1 MNIYPWQSDLW
12 RQLMSSRAQLPH
24 ALLLQGRAGIGKFAL
39 AKGLAKTLLCE
50 KAADE
55 QVACGHC
62 TACLWFEQG
71 GHPDFRLLEPAA
83 LSQPADAA
91 VERPDGERAAGKK
104 PSLKITIDQV
114 RELSDFINL
123 TTHRNGLRIV
133 LIHPAESMNLHAANA
148 LLKTLEEPPARTF
161 FILVTHQ
168 PQQLLPTIRS
178 RCQAI
183 DMARPSREAASLWL
197 KAQGVANSDLCLAQ
211 AGHAPL
217 LAMEFGAADY
227 QEQRKGFLQHLCDP
241 VAMDALGLAEKS
253 AKLELGDVVNWLQK
267 WVYDLLSLKLSG
279 KILYQ
284 LDFEGGL
291 QGLSRKVSMP
301 RLLSYQQDLLGVQR
315 ALSHPLNSQL
325 LLEKLLLTY
334 SRLSES

>member
-1 MNIYPWQSDLW
+1 MKLYPWQSDLW
-12 RQLMSSRAQLPH
+12 RQLMSSRAHLPH

-50 KAADE
+50 NAADE
-55 QVACGHC
+55 QTACGQC
-62 TACLWFEQG
+62 TACMWFEQG

-83 LSQPADAA
+83 LTQATDAA
-91 VERPDGERAAGKK
+91 VEQQDGERSAGKK

-133 LIHPAESMNLHAANA
+133 LVHPAESMNLHAANA
-148 LLKTLEEPPARTF
+148 LLKTLEEPPARTL
-161 FILVTHQ
+161 FIMVTHQ

-183 DMARPSREAASLWL
+183 DMAMPSREAASSWL
-197 KAQGVANSDLCLAQ
+197 REQGVAHSELCLAQ

-227 QEQRKGFLQHLCDP
+227 QEQRQGFLRHLCDP
-241 VAMDALGLAEKS
+241 ATMDALGVAAKS

-279 KILYQ
+279 RIVYQ

-291 QGLSRKVSMP
+291 LALSRKVSMP
-301 RLLSYQQDLLGVQR
+301 RLLSYQQDLLGVKR

-325 LLEKLLLTY
+325 LLEKLLITY
-334 SRLSES
+334 SRISES